1 MAVWFWQRLFKSSA
15 IRMNR
20 DRAFVFRWSEFT
32 CQIHPIKEKMWA
44 ARVAHGL
51 AWPAAQGVTLEPRVS
66 LTIPLSFRSLM
77 SFFLTLF
84 NRQR

>member
-51 AWPAAQGVTLEPRVS
+51 AWPAAQGVTLEPRDRVPLRAPAWGLLLSLCVS
-66 LTIPLSFRSLM
+66 
-77 SFFLTLF
+77 
-84 NRQR
+84 